1 MEGHDK
7 VAIIRDAQ
15 YAFHRAMEA
24 INRRETS
31 LSALAKLRDAADVAR
46 RGLELSREDDFPI
59 AQSCRVKLSTV
70 GAILDAWLSSGQ

>member
-59 AQSCRVKLSTV
+59 AQSCWERSWMR
-70 GAILDAWLSSGQ
+70 GCRAASRRNER